1 MSSSF
6 QIAID
11 GPVAAG
17 CSTVAR
23 LVAKRLNFLYV
34 DTGAMYRMVALLAL
48 RHEVDPKNEEA
59 LVKLVKN
66 STMSLRNPTA
76 KEQDGRL
83 ITVLLDG
90 KDVSWSIRTE
100 KINKI
105 VPTIAS
111 HSAVRKILVKKQQKI
126 AEKHDVVMEGRDI
139 TYRVLPEA
147 DIKIYLT
154 ASDVI
159 RAKRR
164 HLQKQ
169 SKGLDVNFEEIYQG
183 LLERDKQDKGRAI
196 DPLKIVEDA
205 WVIDTSDLSI
215 NQVVDLVEA
224 KVKAIQDSR
233 QN

>member
-1 MSSSF
+1 MTASF

-34 DTGAMYRMVALLAL
+34 DTGAMYRMAALLAL
-48 RHEVDPKNEEA
+48 REQVSTEDEAAVAA
-59 LVKLVKN
+59 LVAEAE
-66 STMSLRNPTA
+66 MSLRNPTA

-83 ITVLLDG
+83 ITVLLNDE
-90 KDVSWSIRTE
+90 DVSWLIRTE
-100 KINKI
+100 KINEI
-105 VPTIAS
+105 VPKVAS
-111 HSAVRKILVKKQQKI
+111 HSEVRKLLVKKQQKI
-126 AEKHDVVMEGRDI
+126 AEQADVVMEGRDI

-147 DIKIYLT
+147 QLKIYLT
-154 ASDVI
+154 ASEIV

-169 SKGLDVNFEEIYQG
+169 SKGLDLSFEEIYQR
-183 LLERDKQDKGRAI
+183 LLKRDKQDTEREV

-205 WVIDTSDLSI
+205 CVIDTSDLQI

-224 KVKAIQDSR
+224 KVKAMRDE
-233 QN
+233 